1 MFKAGDKVKK
11 KNGETFMNGEYE
23 VIVDRISGETVW
35 FTQTGSYADI
45 SSIELVNPLLQ
56 FESINDILD
65 KPTVLL
71 TEGTT
76 NIAVERT
83 RPDSDHYHEGG
94 IDVWQFADA
103 NFDYDELFGFHKINV
118 IKYIAR
124 FGKKNGRNIRDLEK
138 ARAVLDEMIR
148 MELSK

>member
-1 MFKAGDKVKK
+1 MFKTGDKVKK
-11 KNGETFMNGEYE
+11 KNGESFANGKKEA
-23 VIVDRISGETVW
+23 TVALIIRDIAV
-35 FTQTGSYADI
+35 FKETGSRLGLAHLELADT
-45 SSIELVNPLLQ
+45 S
-56 FESINDILD
+56 
-65 KPTVLL
+65 TVD
-71 TEGTT
+71 
-76 NIAVERT
+76 

-118 IKYIAR
+118 IKYIVR

>member
-11 KNGETFMNGEYE
+11 KDGSVFSNAKAVLTVEKM
-23 VIVDRISGETVW
+23 SGHDVW
-35 FTQTGSYADI
+35 FRGTGTHSHKDYL
-45 SSIELVNPLLQ
+45 ELAVPL
-56 FESINDILD
+56 
-65 KPTVLL
+65 
-71 TEGTT
+71 EGQGS
-76 NIAVERT
+76 E